1 MGKKETLYKNG
12 VVPTTENIKPRPLT
26 SDELIFAKH
35 EKAIYQPTDDLK
47 KESGVVSSAFGN
59 TNFGESKFDDPNMK
73 SEAILDGQYQDIR
86 GELQSR
92 TDKLF
97 NAVPRLLGKVGT
109 EVAKTPGYL
118 YALGEAGL
126 TDKTLAES
134 LDNAWLNG
142 LEHADQAVKDEFA
155 IYKPKSVREGNLWDN
170 VTSTSFWTD
179 EGVDGVGFL
188 LSMMAPGAALKAT
201 GIAGKLAK
209 LPMLSKLGAAN
220 IELGI
225 ATILNTGLEAMA
237 ETKGLVDDLD
247 IQFEAKIEKGEIN
260 PTTGRTWTKEEAK
273 EAIGKAAVD
282 IFQQNLAILLVPN
295 MIMNKNLLGRFKGS
309 QKVLDEFK
317 DATGRFVT
325 TNPIVK
331 KSLIK
336 EYAKRI
342 GTATVSEGFV
352 EEAGQTT
359 FENYNKKVA
368 FGDETASIASEYV
381 NTLTTTEGQKS
392 ILLGAVLGGLGGV
405 VGAKKELKA
414 EDKQRKV
421 LSTLIKDNFQGFS
434 VSMDNLVEKD
444 AEGKIVLDPITNKP
458 KINIDAAKNV
468 IINLAK
474 EQQSSNLMDLAA
486 LNNDKDMYDFIF
498 NQQLS
503 RFAIPYLNVEGG
515 DEILN
520 QHIDDLSNRITDNT
534 TNKTDEAT
542 FKASVKDHI
551 KDLKKINESLIENV
565 YDLPLE
571 DLSTDTKIV
580 GEFSNKL
587 LNTAYQESSKQIFL
601 NKRIEE
607 LNRDMTLLHADAANV
622 SQFTIERE
630 KLANR
635 INTLSEALKVSK
647 ANYESVFNK
656 EQVKAAFEEFSGS
669 KKEAKEK
676 IVKEESKAAKQ
687 NEGKITDTN
696 KPKTKPVETTQEEPY
711 TGPTQNLES
720 LLGDE
725 GVSDYYNEI
734 DTTLKAKFPEYDLTE
749 RKESSKDGSFVM
761 VDKNNKIIP
770 NDIYKDI
777 EDTIQTIKDKYK
789 LPEDSKVIT
798 PTENTSVDV
807 VSENLN
813 NITSSN
819 TTGDDQVTQSPSE
832 KQKGFFSD
840 IAHGMSTMGNVV
852 MMKLFNNYF
861 ENGVFKFERDDNGVP
876 LVNTNSQVDVEELNN
891 VKVGDTVTFEL
902 VTLEGKALEDYNKS
916 KEESIKHINHHINNM
931 GNVFGYATTD
941 AAYGFD
947 DKHIA
952 IKSNGNIIGYVQQ
965 PHAIS
970 NNAFDETTGN
980 IDQAYIDARNQIVAQ
995 RKVIL
1000 NLISQGKADTTIEEK
1015 GSGNLY
1021 TKLTEDGKV
1030 DTVNDLFTEP
1040 RSKDLT
1046 PNGNLIFVYN
1056 DGKGL
1061 QLPAMDDS
1069 DMESDIK
1076 LRLAK
1081 LGNWGSKGS
1090 VFQLIKD
1097 TNDEWYPIPV
1107 YSNLIEDHTIKGII
1121 NAIKGLSNSSKAT
1134 DVVNALNPYIYSTF
1148 SVDKNAPIKI
1158 DDRGETKLTI
1168 DGISHTIDNLN
1179 KGIGLADFKKSLYKT
1194 KRQNINVL
1202 NINSSFTQD
1211 DIKKRKTLSS
1221 NAITYKGE
1229 YLVQPFIS
1237 YKPMGISP
1245 EVKEYKA
1252 ATKATSEPALNTEVE
1267 SETPLQKA
1275 IRLKREKGEQSDPG
1289 FSRSNVEGVS
1299 VNINNFKT
1307 WLNKNLPG
1315 LTLSDVK
1322 DLSALKSNIN
1332 DALGAYRNM
1341 VIYLFNGATNKT
1353 AYHEAFHGVFRNML
1367 SNEEK
1372 FALIE
1377 EAITKYKAPTQKDL
1391 DFLQEGLKG
1400 IYTNEQ
1406 LTYLYYEEKL
1416 ADDFAEFVDNKPVDT
1431 VWTKIKAFFNKV
1443 LSMFDM
1449 FTKNKQSKVDTL
1461 FNAIN
1466 TGKFAKTSNVTKKN
1480 NIALVNRELNGE
1492 LFNELAYAR
1501 NSAFSATVKWD
1512 RTKSIGDNFMVKYQA
1527 LKNQGV
1533 KDIKASALF
1542 EEIKD
1547 QYLKAASNTELLDK
1561 MTLSEVENLQKVID
1575 NWDFLKTEAIKY
1587 LENYN
1592 IKLTKNDKL
1601 DAQEQTVT
1609 NEDTTDEE
1617 VSTLASQTTKGL
1629 GDWVSQAGLKSA
1641 SVRIKMF
1648 VSSIPIV
1655 SEDGVELKDAYGFPK
1670 YHEFNQIYYLLERS
1684 LTGINTF
1691 EEMVSEM
1698 NKLANLRPELKT
1710 VVDRL
1715 TKPSTFT
1722 NKDELVKLQND
1733 FKSNFTK
1740 QQLSYVLVKFDTDS
1754 STGNVTY
1761 KIFDANRQSVTNII
1775 EEEWKNNLTNPN
1787 RKTIVDK
1794 DGEEVIMHGTAESRR
1809 MASQWAGLTKNILK
1823 GEGDYDAINR
1833 FLIKLGIELSP
1844 DVLKKSLSKA
1854 EKSELPLKVVDII
1867 NYFTTVEPTDDIK
1880 KAFDRAM
1887 KDLVDLQANSMILSY
1902 TQSFNNVENSN
1913 IYTIQL
1919 PSFAS
1924 KLMDDLSSRD
1934 IRKFKSRLAALEK
1947 DPLYKYSNILRDLKQ
1962 DNDFRT
1968 TKFRLNYLD
1977 GLKDERGSSD
1987 GSKFTN
1993 MSPKD
1998 FMSMQIALFQNL
2010 FASSGGKIAKAKT
2023 SKYIYVTPSDKSM
2036 AMIYDGKSYNAQLND
2051 QEDIDINTPIVNN
2064 FYNVVLQEAARI
2076 QQQLQVKAKVL
2087 SGELS
2092 TKDLLTHY
2100 HYAPKSDVKSF
2111 DGFAYQIMNFE
2122 GLNTKFK
2129 DAIIEAVSKEGEVQE
2144 LLSDLEESIKAE
2156 LAQIL
2161 RREYHDTLNEAVDK
2175 GIIREVSK
2183 GNYENIALDIKG
2195 SKSIKQTIAD
2205 FALNTWLNNI
2215 EMSNLLNG
2223 DSALYKAKDLQ
2234 KRTYQSGA
2242 MGVNI
2247 NIVDKPIARTK
2258 VVKDFEI
2265 GSNLEHLKGLV
2276 PDSILE
2282 SYSKNNVTDAQVLVS
2297 PEFYKAIFVGRGTWT
2312 PAMQTA
2318 YDIAEGNITNPTP
2331 VQLEEARL
2339 QLSNIKPFYFG
2350 NRFDEKL
2357 GIQRFEQVKCAMLPL
2372 FKSYVKSNPLLA
2384 EKRAEMDNQSLDM
2397 IAFESAF
2404 KAAIGYRE
2412 SINSNGGNVLELDMN
2427 NFMVQVDNPA
2437 HIMDDENDSIRQLK
2451 MFILGNIDPS
2461 VSYNGKQGS
2470 DIIKEIDNIEGV
2482 NIEDSLKD
2490 LNKMINGKNSEEF
2503 KKFLKDMLTKRNAT
2517 ENIME
2522 ALNII
2527 DGEFEYALDGGPT
2540 SVQMQN
2546 LISSLF
2552 TNKVIKQSFAGGSGV
2567 QASAIGMRYKG
2578 GNPTLDKMQSDL
2590 QFVKNENGSYWSE
2603 AMMPAWTSEFFNAD
2617 GTHKDNI
2624 PDSLKELLFYRI
2636 PTEGFHSMMA
2646 IKVKGFLPVEYGN
2659 TILMPYEVT
2668 TQFGADFDFDKVYF
2682 LSPEFTKNDKGELV
2696 KVEYDDTKTVRENS
2710 RAARNNKILDN
2721 YLKVLSSKEI
2731 LPLALNPSGFEY
2743 LAKIKADIDRMDNIQ
2758 STQRSFFSSATQRD
2772 YKTRNHVGMGLK
2784 GQLALHVTGH
2794 SYSTLLDLKMK
2805 VTKYFDGIRFN
2816 GVTATDLSRLYSLDG
2831 TKLVSKEVSSM
2842 MAAILDDIK
2851 NPIIQALGINE
2862 FTADTW
2868 ATIVRTGFDAKTAV
2882 NFITQPVIVE
2892 LSSKLAENNYKIKAK
2907 EAKRNSGDSLLEEY
2921 NNVLKSIYSFLTD
2934 SQIEE
2939 VEKLQTV
2946 DLTDENLE
2954 FYRHWKAVNK
2964 NKLYPDADKRN
2975 ENHNFELA
2983 KYYAFQ
2989 TNVLNAYNQY
2999 DKVAK
3004 DLVKINRLF
3013 GVNKQVGP
3021 TFEDIVNK
3029 KYLLNEI
3036 EENGFSI
3043 DGLNSTTLDKIKSL
3057 KASYDTH
3064 LSTLEFLSK
3073 YFPYDSDV
3081 YNTVKLS
3088 YLNSNIK
3095 FMASFESISKLPVE
3109 KRMLINNF
3117 IRNYI
3122 DYNSDNFIGLN
3133 SSSAKEAIYKKIPLL
3148 IDMIKNTS
3156 NDEMFFNGAL
3166 RKTPFIEA
3174 LQVKFDDK
3182 AKGIGYI
3189 TIKANRLD
3197 TQHKNNIA
3205 ESIYSLYNSPK
3216 TKSIIE
3222 DLVKY
3227 SFIATGFHRG
3237 LKSFHDLIPPALLKE
3252 MGYADFRKDVTR
3264 GFKENR
3270 VELDSKDINRLLD
3283 QLIRNFPAEF
3293 TKTFDAN
3300 TFKKSGNKLVTDIN
3314 LATASGRLKEL
3325 VTNVDDLAEG
3335 ALPIYTKYLRVY
3347 DNAAKKSVLYIHTG
3361 NGVFK
3366 PISKLGKAG
3375 NMIEIDVTS
3384 DIEDSLIPE
3393 NNLDNKSILTTFE
3406 DETSTNEETEKAVLE
3421 SGEYQGESQSFED
3434 SLGSSE
3440 KPVDTDEEAM
3450 NSKPNPNDLIE
3461 MSSKIE
3467 YTPENVTSLKP
3478 NEIFV
3483 FGSNAEGVHGKGAA
3497 LLAKQKFGAKQG
3509 QAKGLQGQSY
3519 AVITKKN
3526 WRVEKSSTLD
3536 EIKDGIYDMLRFA
3549 ENNPKLKFLVTKIGS
3564 SLAGYTIEEIKSQFK
3579 NLKAIIPD
3587 NVILPKEYEVREEL
3601 SNNANKNK
3609 NLPDDTEP
3617 CTGIG

>member
-92 TDKLF
+92 ADKLF
-97 NAVPRLLGKVGT
+97 NAVPRLLSKVGT

-580 GEFSNKL
+580 GEFSDIL

-696 KPKTKPVETTQEEPY
+696 KPKTKPVENTQEEPY
-711 TGPTQNLES
+711 TGPTQDLDS
-720 LLGDE
+720 LLGGEPTSTSVEDKITEVETKKADIERRRKLDLFKNTPEQAFSGYANDTKLTSYNEEGAITDRKEGKSLTGNRIQIFKTLIDLLTEAFPEKYQSLKNIFKPNPSGNGYYITINDFTKAINILKKEGINTSKEGLTQLLDLKKQRISEINAKYDAELATLE
-725 GVSDYYNEI
+725 GVNTE
-734 DTTLKAKFPEYDLTE
+734 LKASTI
-749 RKESSKDGSFVM
+749 
-761 VDKNNKIIP
+761 IIP
-770 NDIYKDI
+770 N
-777 EDTIQTIKDKYK
+777 
-789 LPEDSKVIT
+789 
-798 PTENTSVDV
+798 ENTTVDI

-813 NITSSN
+813 NNTASN
-819 TTGDDQVTQSPSE
+819 TSGDDQVTQNPSE

-840 IAHGMSTMGNVV
+840 ISHGMSTMGNVV

-916 KEESIKHINHHINNM
+916 KEESISHINHHITNM
-931 GNVFGYATTD
+931 GNMFGYETNDTS
-941 AAYGFD
+941 YGFD

-1000 NLISQGKADTTIEEK
+1000 NLIAQGKADTTIEEK

-1081 LGNWGSKGS
+1081 LGNWGSTGS

-1221 NAITYKGE
+1221 NAVTYKGE

-1307 WLNKNLPG
+1307 WLSKNLPG

-1391 DFLQEGLKG
+1391 DFLQKGLKG

-1512 RTKSIGDNFMVKYQA
+1512 RTKSIGDNFMIKYQA
-1527 LKNQGV
+1527 LVNQGT
-1533 KDIKASALF
+1533 KDVKASSLF
-1542 EEIKD
+1542 EEIKK
-1547 QYLKAASNTELLDK
+1547 QYLEASENSELLDK
-1561 MTLSEVENLQKVID
+1561 MSLTDVENLDKIIN
-1575 NWDFLKTEAIKY
+1575 NWDFLKSEATKY

-1592 IKLTKNDKL
+1592 IKLTKNDTL

-1609 NEDTTDEE
+1609 DEDTTDVE

-1629 GDWVSQAGLKSA
+1629 GDWVTQAGLKSA

-1648 VSSIPIV
+1648 VSSIPV
-1655 SEDGVELKDAYGFPK
+1655 VDENNNELKDAYGFPK
-1670 YHEFNQIYYLLERS
+1670 YHEFNQVYYLLERS
-1684 LTGINTF
+1684 LTGLNTF
-1691 EEMVSEM
+1691 EEMIAEM
-1698 NKLANLRPELKT
+1698 NKLSDLRPELKT

-1722 NKDELVKLQND
+1722 NKEELVKLQND

-1740 QQLSYVLVKFDTDS
+1740 QQLNYVLVKFDTDS
-1754 STGNVTY
+1754 NSGNVTY

-1787 RKTIVDK
+1787 RKTIIDK

-1809 MASQWAGLTKNILK
+1809 MTEQWSGLVKNILK
-1823 GEGDYDAINR
+1823 GNGDYDAINR
-1833 FLIKLGIELSP
+1833 FLIKLGIEITP
-1844 DVLKKSLSKA
+1844 DVLQKSISKGN
-1854 EKSELPLKVVDII
+1854 KSELPLNVADILKFYVTE
-1867 NYFTTVEPTDDIK
+1867 NPTEDIQ
-1880 KAFDRAM
+1880 KAYDRAT
-1887 KDLVDLQANSMILSY
+1887 KNLIDLQANSIILSY

-1947 DPLYKYSNILRDLKQ
+1947 DPLYKYSNILRDLKE

-1998 FMSMQIALFQNL
+1998 YMAMQIALFQNL

-2129 DAIIEAVSKEGEVQE
+2129 DAITEAVSQEGEVQD
-2144 LLSDLEESIKAE
+2144 LLIDLEESLKAE

-2161 RREYHDTLNEAVDK
+2161 RREFHNTLNEAVDK

-2247 NIVDKPIARTK
+2247 NIQDKPFAKTK
-2258 VVKDFEI
+2258 VVKDFETKNDM
-2265 GSNLEHLKGLV
+2265 SKYEDLLLEMKV
-2276 PDSILE
+2276 PQDSINDILNKYGYITKSQDSILKDSNTSE
-2282 SYSKNNVTDAQVLVS
+2282 KTKKEILDSIGKNNVTDAQVLVS

-2372 FKSYVKSNPLLA
+2372 FKSYVNSNPLLA

-2412 SINSNGGNVLELDMN
+2412 SITSNGGNVLELDMN

-2451 MFILGNIDPS
+2451 MLILGNIDPS

-2503 KKFLKDMLTKRNAT
+2503 KKFLKEMLTKRNAT

-2758 STQRSFFSSATQRD
+2758 STQTSFFSSATQRD

-2794 SYSTLLDLKMK
+2794 SYATLLDLKMK
-2805 VTKYFDGIRFN
+2805 VTQYFGGITFN
-2816 GVTATDLSRLYSLDG
+2816 NITATDLSRLYSLDG
-2831 TKLVSKEVSSM
+2831 SKLISKEVSSM

-2868 ATIVRTGFDAKTAV
+2868 ATIVRAGFDAKTAV

-2907 EAKRNSGDSLLEEY
+2907 DAKRNSGDTLLEDYKQRLKLIYDGLTEDEK
-2921 NNVLKSIYSFLTD
+2921 KSIDTLPTYEQVNGLNDTNLVD
-2934 SQIEE
+2934 SRHF
-2939 VEKLQTV
+2939 KS
-2946 DLTDENLE
+2946 E
-2954 FYRHWKAVNK
+2954 FP
-2964 NKLYPDADKRN
+2964 KLYKDAYSRN
-2975 ENHNFELA
+2975 PEWSNVKLA
-2983 KYYAFQ
+2983 IYYSYQ
-2989 TNVLNAYNQY
+2989 IDVLHFYNQY
-2999 DKVAK
+2999 DKIAK
-3004 DLVKINRLF
+3004 DLVKINRFF

-3036 EENGFSI
+3036 EEKGFSI
-3043 DGLNSTTLDKIKSL
+3043 EGLNSSTLDKVKSL

-3064 LSTLEFLSK
+3064 LSTLDFLAK

-3237 LKSFHDLIPPALLKE
+3237 LKSFHDLIPPTLLKE
-3252 MGYADFRKDVTR
+3252 MGYTDFRKSVTK

-3270 VELDSKDINRLLD
+3270 AEFDSKDVNRLLD
-3283 QLIRNFPAEF
+3283 QLIRNFPSEF
-3293 TKTFDAN
+3293 TKTFDAS
-3300 TFKKSGNKLVTDIN
+3300 TFKKSGKNLVTDIN

-3325 VTNVDDLAEG
+3325 VTNVDDLAQG

-3384 DIEDSLIPE
+3384 DIENSLIPE
-3393 NNLDNKSILTTFE
+3393 NNLDNKSILTTFA
-3406 DETSTNEETEKAVLE
+3406 DETST
-3421 SGEYQGESQSFED
+3421 
-3434 SLGSSE
+3434 
-3440 KPVDTDEEAM
+3440 DEEIERPVYD
-3450 NSKPNPNDLIE
+3450 SDEFIGTPPQDLEDLI
-3461 MSSKIE
+3461 SKSE
-3467 YTPENVTSLKP
+3467 PKPKSENTEEDWN
-3478 NEIFV
+3478 NET
-3483 FGSNAEGVHGKGAA
+3483 N
-3497 LLAKQKFGAKQG
+3497 
-3509 QAKGLQGQSY
+3509 
-3519 AVITKKN
+3519 
-3526 WRVEKSSTLD
+3526 D
-3536 EIKDGIYDMLRFA
+3536 CGI
-3549 ENNPKLKFLVTKIGS
+3549 
-3564 SLAGYTIEEIKSQFK
+3564 
-3579 NLKAIIPD
+3579 
-3587 NVILPKEYEVREEL
+3587 
-3601 SNNANKNK
+3601 
-3609 NLPDDTEP
+3609 
-3617 CTGIG
+3617 